1 MLISV
6 HQVHQLSQDCKIIDL
21 MCRILVLLVVL
32 ESLGMAQ
39 AHDLRVHVQLNTQ
52 VYGQKFNS
60 LG

>member
-1 MLISV
+1 
-6 HQVHQLSQDCKIIDL
+6 